1 MWLVYMSDVIF
12 KTRVDD
18 FLAQRVKEIIRRGS
32 FKDEE
37 AFIRVAI
44 EEMVRIYEIREIEE
58 KIRKTSRDFAARH
71 PMSISDA
78 VLSSRAEE
86 DDAVWK

>member
-1 MWLVYMSDVIF
+1 MWLENMSDVIF

-32 FKDEE
+32 FRDEE
-37 AFIRVAI
+37 SFLRVAI
-44 EEMVRIYEIREIEE
+44 EEMVRIFEIRELEE
-58 KIRKTSRDFAARH
+58 KIQKTSIDFAARH

-78 VLSSRAEE
+78 VLSARAEE
-86 DDAVWK
+86 DDEL